1 MCLSGCL
8 GLFFFDNLQIFDI
21 TVGELHDGHDRAGQL
36 TVGDIVGA
44 ILRAEAFHVAENDGR
59 GFSIDA

>member
-1 MCLSGCL
+1 MI
-8 GLFFFDNLQIFDI
+8 FFDNLQIFDI